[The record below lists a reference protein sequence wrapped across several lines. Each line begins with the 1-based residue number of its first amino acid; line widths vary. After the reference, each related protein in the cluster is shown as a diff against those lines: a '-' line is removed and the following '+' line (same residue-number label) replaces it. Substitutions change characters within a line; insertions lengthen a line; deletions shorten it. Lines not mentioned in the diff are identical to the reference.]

1 MNLISITGPDA
12 QAFAET
18 KIKVEIIQAVAANN
32 LIAIKVK
39 ADGSFEQ
46 GAGSADST
54 GRFFGVCPDGAAA
67 GTTVLVT
74 VSGIVD
80 VKVWGKNTS
89 GVATAITEFMAL
101 SFGTGASGPLLA
113 AVAGD
118 NVMATA
124 VKGVAVPIFVDATTP
139 ALLKKVVL
147 DGINFLGTKHA

>member
-18 KIKVEIIQAVAANN
+18 KIKVEIVQAVTAND

-46 GAGSADST
+46 GVGSADST
-54 GRFFGVCPDGAAA
+54 GRFFGVCPDGASA

-80 VKVWGKNTS
+80 VNIWGKNTA
-89 GVATAITEFMAL
+89 GTATAITEFMAL
-101 SFGTGASGPLLA
+101 SFAAGASGPLLA
-113 AVAGD
+113 AAIGD

-124 VKGVAVPIFVDATTP
+124 VKGVAIDSFSTGDPSY
-139 ALLKKVVL
+139 LKKVVL